1 MVRSQLV
8 CRFLRSDVG
17 QVKNTEVPLEPR
29 LREEPKPQLHP
40 KIADV
45 AGYGMRGLDYVP
57 YCLNRGPGYGPL
69 GRLNVSIIICLRA
82 HAI

>member
-8 CRFLRSDVG
+8 YRFLRSKDVG

-29 LREEPKPQLHP
+29 LREEPEPQLHP

-45 AGYGMRGLDYVP
+45 AGYWMRGLEYVP
-57 YCLNRGPGYGPL
+57 YGLSRGLVYNP
-69 GRLNVSIIICLRA
+69 S
-82 HAI
+82 HA